1 MGQNVMI
8 IHLLNRSRIVVTA
21 ALIFACA
28 FTFAACTFPGSS
40 IITNETETD
49 TQSPAVDDSMAISPE
64 VDLLMQQDADL
75 AAIESSDAASMG
87 VLDPETGIRTVTI
100 EAGSFYYKPDVIR
113 VKKDEKVKLVLNSV
127 DMMHDFN
134 IDELGVTVPI
144 TKAET
149 SSTVEFTPDQVG
161 TFEYYCSVGEHR
173 ANGQVGTIVVE

>member
-1 MGQNVMI
+1 MKRN
-8 IHLLNRSRIVVTA
+8 LLNRSRTVATA

-28 FTFAACTFPGSS
+28 FTFAACTHLGSTS
-40 IITNETETD
+40 TTNQTETD
-49 TQSPAVDDSMAISPE
+49 TQSPATDDSMAISPE
-64 VDLLMQQDADL
+64 VDLITQQDADL
-75 AAIESSDAASMG
+75 AAIESGDAASTG
-87 VLDPETGIRTVTI
+87 VRDPETGIRTVTI

-113 VKKDEKVKLVLNSV
+113 VKKGEKVKLVLNSV

-134 IDELGVTVPI
+134 IDELGVSVPV

-173 ANGQVGTIVVE
+173 ANGQVGTIIIE